1 MLTKRRKR
9 RKQSVVE
16 VTLKAATKMKSDIKK
31 LKTQIEK
38 PEKSP

>member
-31 LKTQIEK
+31 TENSNRK